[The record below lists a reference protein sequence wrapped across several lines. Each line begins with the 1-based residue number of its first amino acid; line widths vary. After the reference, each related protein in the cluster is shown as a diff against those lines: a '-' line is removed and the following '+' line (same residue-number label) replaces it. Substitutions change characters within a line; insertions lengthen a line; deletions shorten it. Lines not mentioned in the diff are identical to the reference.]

1 MPAKQSEQHVAGID
15 VKVDG
20 QALDPKFQDALIE
33 VKIVDSLTL
42 PDMALIRIADP
53 KGENVDT
60 HPMQIGKTLEVK
72 ASAIGDRATTSIF
85 KGQVATVEPD
95 FGKSGCTIS
104 IRAYDKAHKL
114 NRVRK
119 TRTFQQSSASD
130 MVRKV
135 ASEAGLTAQV
145 ESTNEIFEFF
155 QQSNETDWDFAWK
168 LAMMHDYEVVVED
181 TKLHFRPANK
191 GTAPA
196 VALTWKDN
204 LLSFRPR
211 MSGVLLVDTVNVRGW
226 DPKAK
231 ANVNGSASSPQT
243 SSKPGVQRSQVA
255 SDLGGGTTV
264 VTDRVAANAGEAN
277 AIAKSTLQR
286 TADSFYEADGV
297 AFGDPKIKAGAK
309 VQVKGIGQKFGG
321 EFMVTSSTH
330 SYRAATGY
338 ETHFQISG
346 RSSRTLLELIRQPQ
360 ERDWSASLVVGL
372 VTNNNDPEQR
382 GRVRVKYPSLS
393 DSEESAWAP
402 VVTPSAGNA
411 RGLLMMPQPN
421 EEVIVGFEHGDSRRP
436 IVIGSVFNGKD
447 KPGTDLIQ
455 NRDGSFAM
463 LSNEKAHMHTKKD
476 FEIKSDQNMIVE
488 VTKDEKHKVGGNYEH
503 NTTGNGKLK
512 AQQYNIEAGS
522 TLSVKG
528 VSVTVEAGTSMTVK
542 GVSVTVEASAALTLK
557 GATVDIQGSGP
568 VNIKGAIINI
578 G

>member
-1 MPAKQSEQHVAGID
+1 MPAKQSEQHVAGVD
-15 VKVDG
+15 VLVDG
-20 QALDPKFQDALIE
+20 AALDPKFRDSLIE
-33 VKIVDSLTL
+33 VKVVDSLTL

-60 HPMQIGKTLEVK
+60 QPMQIGKTLEVK
-72 ASAIGDRATTSIF
+72 VSSIGDRATASIF

-95 FGKSGCTIS
+95 FGKSGCTIA

-114 NRVRK
+114 SRVRK
-119 TRTFQQSSASD
+119 TRTFQQMNAAD
-130 MVRKV
+130 MVQKV
-135 ASEAGLTAQV
+135 ASEAGLTGKA
-145 ESTNEIFEFF
+145 ESPNVVYEFF
-155 QQSNETDWDFAWK
+155 QQSNETDWDFLWK
-168 LAMMHDYEVVVED
+168 LAMMHDFEVVVED
-181 TKLHFRPANK
+181 NDLHFRPANK
-191 GTAPA
+191 AAGAP
-196 VALTWKDN
+196 VVLTWQDN

-211 MSGVLLVDTVNVRGW
+211 MSGVQQVQTVNVRGW

-231 ANVNGSASSPQT
+231 ANVNGTASSPTT
-243 SSKPGVQRSQVA
+243 SSKPGVQRSKVA
-255 SDLGGGTTV
+255 SDLGGGTTT
-264 VTDRVAANAGEAN
+264 VTDRVAATASEAN

-286 TADSFYEADGV
+286 TADSFYEADGT
-297 AFGDPKIKAGAK
+297 AFGNPAIKAGAK

-330 SYRAATGY
+330 SYRGATGY

-360 ERDWSASLVVGL
+360 DRDWSSTLVVGL

-402 VVTPSAGNA
+402 VVTPSTGNA
-411 RGLLMMPQPN
+411 RGLLMLPQPN

-436 IVIGSVFNGKD
+436 IVIGSVFNGRD
-447 KPGTDLIQ
+447 KPGNDLYQ

-476 FEIKSDQNMIVE
+476 FEIKSDQNMVVE
-488 VTKDEKHKVGGNYEH
+488 ITKDEKVKVGGSAEH
-503 NTTGNGKLK
+503 NTTGNNKMK
-512 AQQYNIEAGS
+512 AQQF
-522 TLSVKG
+522 
-528 VSVTVEAGTSMTVK
+528 TVEAGSSMTVK
-542 GVSVTVEASAALTLK
+542 GVNVTVEASGPLTLK

-568 VNIKGAIINI
+568 VNIKGAIINL

>member
-1 MPAKQSEQHVAGID
+1 MPAKQSEQHVAGVD

-20 QALDPKFQDALIE
+20 QALDPKFQQSLVE

-60 HPMQIGKTLEVK
+60 HPLQIGKMLEVK
-72 ASAIGDRATTSIF
+72 ASAIGDRSTTTIF

-104 IRAYDKAHKL
+104 VRAYDQAHKL

-130 MVRKV
+130 MVRKI
-135 ASEAGLTAQV
+135 AQEAGLSADV
-145 ESTNEIFEFF
+145 ESTDEVFEFF

-181 TKLHFRPANK
+181 TKLFFRAANK
-191 GTAPA
+191 GSGAA
-196 VALTWKDN
+196 VILTWQDN
-204 LLSFRPR
+204 LFSFRPR
-211 MSGVLLVDTVNVRGW
+211 MSGVQQVQTVNVRAW

-231 ANVNGSASSPQT
+231 ANVNGSAANAET
-243 SSKPGVQRSQVA
+243 TSKPGVQRSQVA
-255 SDLGGGTTV
+255 NDLGGGTTV

-321 EFMVTSSTH
+321 EFIVSSSTH

-338 ETHFQISG
+338 ETNFQISG

-360 ERDWSASLVVGL
+360 ERDWSATLVVGL
-372 VTNNNDPEQR
+372 VTNNNDPESR

-402 VVTPSAGNA
+402 VVTPSTGNG
-411 RGLLMMPQPN
+411 RGLLMLPQPN

-436 IVIGSVFNGKD
+436 IVLGSVFNGKD
-447 KPGTDLIQ
+447 KPGEELLQ
-455 NRDGSFAM
+455 NRDGS
-463 LSNEKAHMHTKKD
+463 LGVVSNEKIHLHSKKD

-488 VTKDEKHKVGGNYEH
+488 VQSDEKHTVKGSYTHE
-503 NTTGNGKLK
+503 TTGNGKLK

-528 VSVTVEAGTSMTVK
+528 VSVTVEAS
-542 GVSVTVEASAALTLK
+542 ASLTLK

-568 VNIKGAIINI
+568 VNIKGAIINL